1 MNPGNLK
8 QLEWEI
14 SNLGVLLSIPLFSGV
29 VHSYPFTVLS
39 LMPYHTFV
47 IQPFVTKPS
56 LIKNLVSLLNHE
68 SFTCWQW
75 LTRNKCQNISER
87 GFKCPISAQKWR
99 LIYEH
104 VQLCRG
110 LRDKEGAHNR
120 LGQDR
125 TIYHWYNKRW

>member
-1 MNPGNLK
+1 MNPDSLK

-75 LTRNKCQNISER
+75 LTRDKCQNISEC

-99 LIYEH
+99 LIYDH
-104 VQLCRG
+104 VQSQISPSLAD
-110 LRDKEGAHNR
+110 LMMADYVYMNLPSLDFLISE
-120 LGQDR
+120 
-125 TIYHWYNKRW
+125 

>member
-47 IQPFVTKPS
+47 IQAFVTIPS

-75 LTRNKCQNISER
+75 FTRDKCQNISEC

-99 LIYEH
+99 IIYDH
-104 VQLCRG
+104 VPVSPEVNGERRSALLQL
-110 LRDKEGAHNR
+110 LKMDTPY
-120 LGQDR
+120 Q
-125 TIYHWYNKRW
+125 IYLV